1 MTIPLSVLDLS
12 PLPESGNGIEAI
24 RNTIDLAQHAEQLGF
39 GRFWVAEHH
48 NFRGL
53 ASVAPE
59 ILMGAI
65 AQHTTR
71 IRIGSGGVLIPNYAT
86 LKVAEIFRTLEA
98 LAPGRIDAGVGRAPN
113 MDPRTVLA
121 LRGPNGDPKIIED
134 VRRLLNEIEGFGQV
148 TAPAFPADHPLHE
161 VIASPENVSFPPVFL
176 LGSGQL
182 SAKIAAERGRGF
194 AAAYFFS
201 PDESESAIK
210 SYKQHFVPSAHFDR
224 PHAILTVGVICAETD
239 AHAEDLGKVYMV
251 GNLRRANGQPIGD
264 ISIAEARAYQ
274 FTTDEWEK
282 IRRMVPITGSPAR
295 IRTQL
300 ETLVAQTGADEIM
313 ISTGL
318 SNHAQRRYSYE
329 LIADEFGIGQLATV
343 SGSTEQQYPI

>member
-12 PLPESGNGIEAI
+12 PLPESGNGAEAI
-24 RNTIDLAQHAEQLGF
+24 RNTIDLAQHVEQLGF

-65 AQHTTR
+65 AQHTSH
-71 IRIGSGGVLIPNYAT
+71 IRIGSGGVLIPNYAP

-148 TAPAFPADHPLHE
+148 TPSVFPADHPLHD
-161 VIASPENVSFPPVFL
+161 VIASPENVSFPPVYL

-182 SAKIAAERGRGF
+182 SARIAAERGRGF

-201 PDESESAIK
+201 PDESETAIK
-210 SYKQHFVPSAHFDR
+210 AYKQHFVPSKHFHK

-239 AHAEDLGKVYMV
+239 AHAEDLGKVNLLA
-251 GNLRRANGQPIGD
+251 NLRRSNGQAIGD

-274 FTTDEWEK
+274 FSAEEWEK
-282 IRRMVPITGSPAR
+282 IRRMAPITGSPAR
-295 IRTQL
+295 IRAQL
-300 ETLVAQTGADEIM
+300 ETLAAQTGADEIM

-318 SNHAQRRYSYE
+318 SNHNQRRYSYE
-329 LIADEFGIGQLATV
+329 LIADVFGIRACEAV
-343 SGSTEQQYPI
+343 FSSTEQVYPI

>member
-12 PLPESGNGIEAI
+12 PLPESGNGVEAI
-24 RNTIDLAQHAEQLGF
+24 RNTIDLAQHTEQLGF

-71 IRIGSGGVLIPNYAT
+71 IRIGSGGVLIPNYAP

-134 VRRLLNEIEGFGQV
+134 ISRLLTEIEGFGQV
-148 TAPAFPADHPLHE
+148 TAPAFPADHPLHD

-182 SAKIAAERGRGF
+182 SAKIAAGRGRGF

-210 SYKQHFVPSAHFDR
+210 SYKQQFVPSVHFAQ

-239 AHAEDLGKVYMV
+239 AHAEDLSKVYMV

-264 ISIAEARAYQ
+264 ISIAEARAYT

-282 IRRMVPITGSPAR
+282 IRRMRPITGNPTHVRA
-295 IRTQL
+295 QL

-329 LIADEFGIGQLATV
+329 LIADVFGMSQLATF
-343 SGSTEQQYPI
+343 SGSTEQHYPI

>member
-1 MTIPLSVLDLS
+1 MSFRLSVLDLS
-12 PLPESGNGIEAI
+12 PLPENGDGIEAI
-24 RNTIDLAQHAEQLGF
+24 QNTLDLAQLSEALGYD
-39 GRFWVAEHH
+39 RFWVAEHH

-65 AQHTTR
+65 AQRTNR

-121 LRGPNGDPKIIED
+121 LRGANGDPKIIED
-134 VRRLLNEIEGFGQV
+134 ISRLLTEIEGFGQA
-148 TAPAFPADHPLHE
+148 TASAFPADHALHD
-161 VIASPENVSFPPVFL
+161 VIASPENVSFPPIFL

-201 PDESESAIK
+201 PDESESAIR
-210 SYKQHFVPSAHFDR
+210 SYKAHFQPSKHFSQ

-239 AHAEDLGKVYMV
+239 ELAADLGKVYTL
-251 GNLRRANGQPIGD
+251 GNLRRANGQPLGS
-264 ISIAEARAYQ
+264 ISIAEARAHQY
-274 FTTDEWEK
+274 TSDEWEK
-282 IRRMVPITGSPAR
+282 VRRMVPITGNPDR
-295 IRTQL
+295 IRLAL
-300 ETLVAQTGADEIM
+300 EELAAKTNADEIM

-318 SNHAQRRYSYE
+318 SNHQQRRTSYE
-329 LIADEFGIGQLATV
+329 LIARAFTPQVGRPDHV
-343 SGSTEQQYPI
+343 SIEQYYPI